1 MSIGTQLRDLP
12 TDIGNHGAINHAY
25 IISERRCSDF
35 GNDTHRNSLHIS
47 GA

>member
-25 IISERRCSDF
+25 IISER
-35 GNDTHRNSLHIS
+35 
-47 GA
+47 